1 MGLIIAI
8 LIVLLRRRH
17 KLKYKEEDT
26 VEVQRYPTL
35 TPYDLDP
42 NSDYI
47 SVGIRSEMATV
58 GYSGTGVDD
67 MEELETT
74 VISPFVPPSTK
85 ASREAR
91 LRPRPRGTQQ
101 SALCQP
107 APTSPHVG
115 SQTGSASSREPPSL
129 TGESISTTDVV
140 GLRTEVENLRRVMR
154 DIRAEG
160 FEPPPEYAD
169 PPEYAE

>member
-8 LIVLLRRRH
+8 LIVLRRRH
-17 KLKYKEEDT
+17 KRKHKEEDT

-42 NSDYI
+42 NSDCI

-58 GYSGTGVDD
+58 GYAGTSVDD
-67 MEELETT
+67 MEELESTA
-74 VISPFVPPSTK
+74 ISPFLPPSAK

-91 LRPRPRGTQQ
+91 LRPGGTQQ
-101 SALCQP
+101 SALSQP
-107 APTSPHVG
+107 APTSPHVS
-115 SQTGSASSREPPSL
+115 SQTGSASSREQPSL
-129 TGESISTTDVV
+129 TRESISTTDVV

-160 FEPPPEYAD
+160 LEPPPEYAD
-169 PPEYAE
+169 PPAYAE